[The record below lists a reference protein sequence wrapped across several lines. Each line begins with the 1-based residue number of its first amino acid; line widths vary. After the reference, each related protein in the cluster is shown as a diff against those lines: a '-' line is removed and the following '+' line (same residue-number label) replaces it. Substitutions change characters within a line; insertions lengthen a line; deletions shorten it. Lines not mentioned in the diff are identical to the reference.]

1 MKWLEKI
8 SSIASDYFALW
19 VVLASAIGLI
29 WPSTFLF
36 LLPHI
41 RIVLGVIM
49 FGMGMTLSLADFER
63 VATRPA
69 AVSAGVGAQ
78 FTVMPLLAFGIAWL
92 LQLPPELA
100 VGFILVGTCPGGTAS
115 NVITYLARGDVALS
129 VSMTSISTVLSP
141 LLTPLL
147 TLWLAGHW
155 MAIPVSALFLSIL
168 QIVLVPVI
176 LGVVAQRYF
185 SKAVAKAI
193 GIMPLLSV
201 TAIVA
206 IVGAIVGKNAEQILS
221 IGPLILAGVIAHN
234 GLGLLLGF
242 GVGSVFRFAKAQR
255 RALAIEVGMQNSGLA
270 VALAAVHFSPAAAI
284 PAALFSVWH
293 NVTGPLLA
301 TIWVRRDGAALGGRA
316 RGR

>member
-1 MKWLEKI
+1 MNWLEKI
-8 SSIASDYFALW
+8 SSIASGYFALW
-19 VVLASAIGLI
+19 VLLASAIGLI
-29 WPSTFLF
+29 WPSAFLF

-49 FGMGMTLSLADFER
+49 FGMGMTLSLDDFQR
-63 VATRPA
+63 VAKRPA
-69 AVSAGVGAQ
+69 AVGAGVGAQ
-78 FTVMPLLAFGIAWL
+78 FVVMPLLAFGIAWL
-92 LQLPPELA
+92 LRLPPELA

-129 VSMTSISTVLSP
+129 VTLTAVSTLLSP
-141 LLTPLL
+141 LMTPLL

-155 MAIPVSALFLSIL
+155 MAIPASALFLSIL

-176 LGVVAQRYF
+176 LGVMAQRYF
-185 SKAVAKAI
+185 SNAVAKGI
-193 GIMPLLSV
+193 GVMPLVSV

-206 IVGAIVGKNAEQILS
+206 IVGAIVGRNAEQILS

-234 GLGLLLGF
+234 GLGLLFGF
-242 GVGSVFRFAKAQR
+242 GVGSVFRFAGPQR

-270 VALAAVHFSPAAAI
+270 VALAAVHFAPAAAI

-301 TIWVRRDGAALGGRA
+301 TVWVRRDRAALGDRPEGR
-316 RGR
+316 